1 MTNEERAEALFRDIA
16 GKFGLSIDLEE
27 DEYVELSMLLPV
39 QDGLQHQIWLCLQD
53 QDEVWF
59 VVDSFFTYSSF
70 PFAEEE
76 WVEQSF
82 RTNLEGFLSGRF
94 RIREGWFWT
103 YLEAPGP
110 DGWVT
115 ESRYTGGYHRRRR
128 GHITVNIPRAGL
140 VDG

>member
-1 MTNEERAEALFRDIA
+1 MVF
-16 GKFGLSIDLEE
+16 SIQSGS
-27 DEYVELSMLLPV
+27 VFKIKMRSGSLLT
-39 QDGLQHQIWLCLQD
+39 G
-53 QDEVWF
+53 
-59 VVDSFFTYSSF
+59 SFTYSSF
-70 PFAEEE
+70 PFAKEE